1 MKSQEFLLE
10 IGVEEIPHWMIPGA
24 LRDLERG
31 FLAALE
37 DANLC
42 QGVEVTTEAT
52 PRRLVLVANGVAD
65 RQADREETLKG
76 PPRHVAF
83 DAEGKPTKAAE
94 GFAKRAGV
102 GVEDLEA
109 GGDGR
114 LLAKRLVKGRRTSEI
129 LAEALPAVIL
139 GIHFPKAMYWRGKAG
154 ARFVR
159 PIRSLLALLNGEV
172 VPFAIEGVRSGSST
186 FGHRRLG
193 AGKIEVS
200 GWEDYKQ
207 KLEENFV
214 ILSAGE
220 RRKRIERGYE
230 EFYPPTTS
238 NVRVREN
245 RELMEAV
252 VYLTEYPTVIQGDFD
267 PRFIGL
273 PDEVLETVML
283 HHQKYF
289 AVEDENGKL
298 AAHFVAVANLDG
310 DPDGMIRQGHE
321 RVLRARF
328 NDAEFFWQADQKR
341 KLSERVEDLKLVTY
355 HAKLGSYYDKTRR
368 NQSLVAA
375 LAEVTGGLSQQQYDD
390 ARRAAELAKCDLT
403 TEMVGEFPELQGVIG
418 GLYAGVQGES
428 KEVADAIYDHYKPGA
443 AHENLPRGPIG
454 QIVAIADKLHTL
466 GGMFRLGMIPT
477 GSKDP
482 FALRRAAYGIVLIV
496 VRGELPLTIST
507 LCGLAGAGENTAELR
522 EFFLERLR
530 HFLREEKGFKYDE
543 VNAVLAAADDDPR
556 DVVARCEAI
565 AKVRPTENFEPLA
578 VSFKR
583 IKNILQQGGG
593 IGRFEDRPVDQSLL
607 ESGPETKL
615 FQTFEKL
622 KPQVAEHK
630 GQGDYVSALTAIAS
644 LRPAVDLF
652 FDEVLVMAERKDVR
666 RNRLTFLAQLL
677 GEFSIIAD
685 FAEIVSA

>member
-1 MKSQEFLLE
+1 MKSHEFLLE

-24 LRDLERG
+24 LKDLERR
-31 FLAALE
+31 FLGALE
-37 DANLC
+37 DADLR

-76 PPRHVAF
+76 PPRNVAF

-109 GGDGR
+109 GADGR
-114 LLAKRLVKGRRTSEI
+114 LVAKRLLEGRRTSEI
-129 LAEALPAVIL
+129 LSETLPKVIL
-139 GIHFPKAMYWRGKAG
+139 GIHFPKTMYWRGKSG
-154 ARFVR
+154 ARFIR

-172 VPFAIEGVRSGSST
+172 VPFAIEGVRSTNRT

-193 AGKIEVS
+193 TGEIAVS
-200 GWEDYKQ
+200 GAEN
-207 KLEENFV
+207 LREELQAGFV
-214 ILSAGE
+214 ILSPEE
-220 RRKRIERGYE
+220 RRRKIEREAALALPAGKQ
-230 EFYPPTTS
+230 
-238 NVRVREN
+238 VRPNPDLLET
-245 RELMEAV
+245 L
-252 VYLTEYPTVIQGDFD
+252 VYLTEYPTPIAGAFD
-267 PRFIGL
+267 AGYLKL
-273 PDEVLETVML
+273 PPEVLETVML

-310 DPDGMIRQGHE
+310 DPDGVIRQGHE

-341 KLSERVEDLKLVTY
+341 KLSERVEDLKLVTFQ
-355 HAKLGSYYDKTRR
+355 AKLGSYYDKTRR
-368 NQSLVAA
+368 NQTLVAA

-390 ARRAAELAKCDLT
+390 ALRAAELAKCDLT
-403 TEMVGEFPELQGVIG
+403 TEMVGEFPELQGIIG
-418 GLYAGVQGES
+418 GIYAGVQGES
-428 KEVADAIYDHYKPGA
+428 NEVADAIYDHYKPEGS
-443 AHENLPRGPIG
+443 HENLPRGPIG
-454 QIVAIADKLHTL
+454 QVVAVADKLHTL
-466 GGMFRLGMIPT
+466 GGMFRLGMIPS

-482 FALRRAAYGIVLIV
+482 FALRRAAYGIVLII

-507 LCGLAGAGENTAELR
+507 LCGLAGAGDNTAELR

-530 HFLREEKGFKYDE
+530 HFLREERGFQYDE
-543 VNAVLAAADDDPR
+543 VNAVLAASDDDPR

-565 AKVRPTENFEPLA
+565 KKVRQTENFEPLA

-583 IKNILQQGGG
+583 IKNILQQAGE
-593 IGRFEDRPVDQSLL
+593 IGQFDGKLVDESLL
-607 ESGPETKL
+607 ESGPEAEL
-615 FQTFEKL
+615 FRTFEEL
-622 KPQVAEHK
+622 KPQVADHK
-630 GQGDYVSALTAIAS
+630 SQGDYVSALTMIAS
-644 LRPAVDLF
+644 LRPDVDLF
-652 FDEVLVMAERKDVR
+652 FDEVLVMAEQEEVR
-666 RNRLTFLAQLL
+666 RNRLTLLAQLL
-677 GEFSIIAD
+677 REFSTIAD

>member
-1 MKSQEFLLE
+1 MKSEEFLLE

-42 QGVEVTTEAT
+42 QGVEAATEAT

-76 PPRHVAF
+76 PPRRVAF

-102 GVEDLEA
+102 GVENLEA

-129 LAEALPAVIL
+129 LAEVLPAVIL
-139 GIHFPKAMYWRGKAG
+139 GIHFPKTMYWRGKSG
-154 ARFVR
+154 ARFIR
-159 PIRSLLALLNGEV
+159 PIRSLLALLNGDV
-172 VPFAIEGVRSGSST
+172 VPFAIEGVRSGNRT

-200 GWEDYKQ
+200 GWDDYKS

-214 ILSAGE
+214 ILSADE
-220 RRKRIERGYE
+220 RRNRIKRGYE

-238 NVRVREN
+238 NVRVRYNPALLED
-245 RELMEAV
+245 L
-252 VYLTEYPTVIQGDFD
+252 VYLTEYPTVIRGDFD
-267 PRFIGL
+267 PRFLSL

-310 DPDGMIRQGHE
+310 DPDGVIRQGHE

-328 NDAEFFWQADQKR
+328 SDAQFFWETDQK
-341 KLSERVEDLKLVTY
+341 KLLGERVEDLKLVTFQ
-355 HAKLGSYYDKTRR
+355 ARLGSYHDKMLH
-368 NQSLVAA
+368 NQELVVG
-375 LAEVTGGLSQQQYDD
+375 LAEAAGGLSSQEVEQAQ
-390 ARRAAELAKCDLT
+390 RAAELAKCDLT
-403 TEMVGEFPELQGVIG
+403 TEMVGEFPELQGIIG
-418 GLYAGVQGES
+418 GIYADVQGES
-428 KEVADAIYDHYKPGA
+428 NEVANAIYDHYKPEG
-443 AHENLPRGPIG
+443 AHESLPRGRIG
-454 QIVAIADKLHTL
+454 QIVAVADKLDTL
-466 GGMFRLGMIPT
+466 GGMFRLGMIPS

-482 FALRRAAYGIVLIV
+482 FALRRAAYGIILII
-496 VRGELPLTIST
+496 VRGQLPLTIST
-507 LCGLAGAGENTAELR
+507 LSGLANAGENTAELR
-522 EFFLERLR
+522 EFFVDRLCYY
-530 HFLREEKGFKYDE
+530 LREQGFQYDE
-543 VNAVLAAADDDPR
+543 INAVLTASDDDPR
-556 DVVARCEAI
+556 DAAARCGAI
-565 AKVRPTENFEPLA
+565 AQVRSTENFEPLA

-583 IKNILQQGGG
+583 IKNILQQAGG
-593 IGRFEDRPVDQSLL
+593 IGQFEDGPVDQALL
-607 ESGPETKL
+607 ESGRETKL

-622 KPQVAEHK
+622 KPRVADHK
-630 GQGDYVSALTAIAS
+630 SQGDYVSALTMIAS
-644 LRPAVDLF
+644 LRPDVDLF
-652 FDEVLVMAERKDVR
+652 FDEVLVMAEQEEVR

-677 GEFSIIAD
+677 REFSTIAD

>member
-1 MKSQEFLLE
+1 MKSEEFLLE

-42 QGVEVTTEAT
+42 QGVEAATEAT

-76 PPRHVAF
+76 PPRRVAF

-102 GVEDLEA
+102 GVENLEA

-129 LAEALPAVIL
+129 LAEVLPAVIL
-139 GIHFPKAMYWRGKAG
+139 GIHFPKTMYWRGKSG
-154 ARFVR
+154 ARFIR
-159 PIRSLLALLNGEV
+159 PIRSLLALLNGDV
-172 VPFAIEGVRSGSST
+172 VPFAIEGVRSGNRT

-200 GWEDYKQ
+200 GWDDYKS

-214 ILSAGE
+214 ILSADE
-220 RRKRIERGYE
+220 RRNRIKRGYE

-238 NVRVREN
+238 NVRVRYNPALLED
-245 RELMEAV
+245 L
-252 VYLTEYPTVIQGDFD
+252 VYLTEYPTVIRGDFD
-267 PRFIGL
+267 PRFLSL

-310 DPDGMIRQGHE
+310 DPDGVIRQGHE

-328 NDAEFFWQADQKR
+328 SDAQFFWETDQK
-341 KLSERVEDLKLVTY
+341 KLLGERVEDLKLVTFQ
-355 HAKLGSYYDKTRR
+355 ARLGSYHDKMLH
-368 NQSLVAA
+368 NQELVVG
-375 LAEVTGGLSQQQYDD
+375 LAEGAGGLSSQEVEQAQ
-390 ARRAAELAKCDLT
+390 RAAELAKCDLT
-403 TEMVGEFPELQGVIG
+403 TEMVGEFPELQGIIG
-418 GLYAGVQGES
+418 GIYADVQGES
-428 KEVADAIYDHYKPGA
+428 NEVANAIYDHYKPEG
-443 AHENLPRGPIG
+443 AHESLPRGRIG
-454 QIVAIADKLHTL
+454 QIVAVADKLDTL
-466 GGMFRLGMIPT
+466 GGMFRLGMIPS

-482 FALRRAAYGIVLIV
+482 FALRRAAYGIILII
-496 VRGELPLTIST
+496 VRGQLPLTIST
-507 LCGLAGAGENTAELR
+507 LSGLANAGENTAELR
-522 EFFLERLR
+522 EFFVDRLR
-530 HFLREEKGFKYDE
+530 YYLREQGFQYDE
-543 VNAVLAAADDDPR
+543 INAVLTASDDDPR
-556 DVVARCEAI
+556 DAAARCGAI
-565 AKVRPTENFEPLA
+565 AQVRSTENFEPLA

-583 IKNILQQGGG
+583 IKNILQQAGG
-593 IGRFEDRPVDQSLL
+593 IGQFEDGPVDQALL
-607 ESGPETKL
+607 ESGRETKL

-622 KPQVAEHK
+622 KPRVADHK
-630 GQGDYVSALTAIAS
+630 SQGDYVSALTMIAS
-644 LRPAVDLF
+644 LRPDVDLF
-652 FDEVLVMAERKDVR
+652 FDEVLVMAEQEEVR

-677 GEFSIIAD
+677 REFSTIAD

>member
-10 IGVEEIPHWMIPGA
+10 IGVEEIPHSMIPGA
-24 LRDLERG
+24 LNDLERG
-31 FLAALE
+31 FLEALE
-37 DANLC
+37 DTNLR

-52 PRRLVLVANGVAD
+52 PRRLVLVANGVPD

-76 PPRHVAF
+76 PPRNVAF
-83 DAEGKPTKAAE
+83 DAEGNPTKAAE
-94 GFAKRAGV
+94 GFAKRAGLQ
-102 GVEDLEA
+102 VEDLET

-114 LLAKRLVKGRRTSEI
+114 LLAKRLVKGRLTSEI
-129 LAEALPAVIL
+129 LAEVLPAVIL

-154 ARFVR
+154 ARFIR
-159 PIRSLLALLNGEV
+159 PIRWVVALLGGRV
-172 VPFAIEGVRSGSST
+172 VEFSLEGVRSGNRT

-193 AGKIEVS
+193 TGEIAVS
-200 GWEDYKQ
+200 GAESLREQ
-207 KLEENFV
+207 LRAGFV
-214 ILSAGE
+214 ILSPDE
-220 RRKRIERGYE
+220 RRQRIEREAAAALPAGK
-230 EFYPPTTS
+230 
-238 NVRVREN
+238 RVRPNPALLET
-245 RELMEAV
+245 L
-252 VYLTEYPTVIQGDFD
+252 VYLTEYPTAIAGAFD
-267 PRFIGL
+267 TGYLEL
-273 PDEVLETVML
+273 PPEVLETVML

-310 DPDGMIRQGHE
+310 DPDGVIRQGHE

-328 NDAEFFWQADQKR
+328 SDAEFFWQADQKR
-341 KLSERVEDLKLVTY
+341 ELSERVEDLKLVTY

-368 NQSLVAA
+368 NQTLVAA

-390 ARRAAELAKCDLT
+390 ALRAAELAKCDLT

-482 FALRRAAYGIVLIV
+482 FALRRAAYGIVLII
-496 VRGELPLTIST
+496 VRGELQLTIST
-507 LCGLAGAGENTAELR
+507 LCGLAGAGDNTADLR

-530 HFLREEKGFKYDE
+530 HFLREERGFQYDE

-565 AKVRPTENFEPLA
+565 AKVRSTENFEPLA

-583 IKNILQQGGG
+583 IKNILQQAGG
-593 IGRFEDRPVDQSLL
+593 IGQFEDGRVDQSLL
-607 ESGPETKL
+607 ESGRETKL

-622 KPQVAEHK
+622 RPRVAEHK
-630 GQGDYVSALTAIAS
+630 GRGDYVSALSAIAS
-644 LRPAVDLF
+644 LRPDVDLF
-652 FDEVLVMAERKDVR
+652 FDEVLVMAKEERVR
-666 RNRLTFLAQLL
+666 RNRLIFLAQLL
-677 GEFSIIAD
+677 REFSTIAD